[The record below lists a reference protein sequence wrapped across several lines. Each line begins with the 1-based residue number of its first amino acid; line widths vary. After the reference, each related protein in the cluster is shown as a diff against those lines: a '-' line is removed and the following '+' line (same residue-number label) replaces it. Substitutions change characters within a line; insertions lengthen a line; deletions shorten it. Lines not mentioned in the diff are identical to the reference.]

1 MFFFEFSDLLSRKK
15 EVMNKIFI
23 IVILT
28 FGFSIQNLF
37 SQTQNCKFEYDPSQT
52 KLEWTAYKFTEKTG
66 VKGTFDKITVTGTT
80 KSESIQSSMAT
91 AKFTISPN
99 DINSSVPDRDSK
111 IKEFF
116 FELPKNQ
123 KPIVGTLSDIKG
135 NSNGTAFLILN
146 LNGITKKIP
155 LEYKID
161 GNTIVATGELDV
173 VDFGLSKGLAKLNE
187 VCLELH
193 KGADGK
199 SKLWPNVSLKIES
212 KFKSSCK

>member
-1 MFFFEFSDLLSRKK
+1 
-15 EVMNKIFI
+15 MNKIFM
-23 IVILT
+23 IVLLT
-28 FGFSIQNLF
+28 FGFSIQSLLAD
-37 SQTQNCKFEYDPSQT
+37 SQNCKFEYDPSQT

-66 VKGTFDKITVTGTT
+66 VKGTFDKVAVSGTI
-80 KSESIQSSMAT
+80 KSDSIQKSMAS
-91 AKFTISPN
+91 AKFTISPS

-116 FELPKNQ
+116 FDLPKNQ

-135 NSNGTAFLILN
+135 NSEGTAFLILN
-146 LNGITKKIP
+146 LNGISKKIP
-155 LEYKID
+155 LAYKID
-161 GNTIVATGELDV
+161 ANTIIATGEMDL